1 LFFSRELNLQFD
13 LTLPTG
19 VLFSTNY
26 GSPGRC
32 RHWRTLKRVG
42 RQSSGGGVRR
52 ANLVATGTLLQKES
66 AGPVRE
72 EARALILD
80 RNNMIPIFIGRF

>member
-1 LFFSRELNLQFD
+1 LGLSRPLQQ
-13 LTLPTG
+13 
-19 VLFSTNY
+19 
-26 GSPGRC
+26 
-32 RHWRTLKRVG
+32 WRSLKRVG
-42 RQSSGGGVRR
+42 RQSSGVRR
-52 ANLVATGTLLQKES
+52 GNLVATGTLLQKAS